1 MKPSKR
7 PNSPDYVQFHPKY
20 LFTRAWQ
27 TAVIA
32 LRALRRNKLRST
44 LTALG
49 IIIGVASVVAMVA
62 VGNGAQARITNQVAA
77 LGQNLLSIFAGS
89 RKSGGVNS
97 GLGSA
102 SALTLQDAEAI
113 GREVTDVV
121 AISPEDSTTAQAIA
135 NGRNWSTTVAGESP
149 DYLKIRDW
157 KLASGSMFT
166 DREVRS
172 AAKVAVI
179 GSKTANELFGPL
191 NPVGQSVRV
200 QNIPFVIIGLLESKG
215 AGMGGQNQDDRI
227 LIPYSTAM
235 KRLTGDKFLRSVNV
249 QIGSADRMEIAEQQ
263 ITSLLRQRHRL
274 TAGRDDDFNIF
285 NQKEIADTVS
295 SISKIITLLLGSV
308 AGISLFVG
316 GIGIMNIMLVSVT
329 ERTREIGIRIAVGAQ
344 PGDIRLQFLIEAVT
358 LSLLGG
364 LIGVLC
370 GVGASR
376 LLEVVADFKAIVS
389 TGSILLAFGVSSVI
403 GIFFGFYPAHKAA
416 SSWTFSRHPSGLA
429 VKIPDSRT

>member
-1 MKPSKR
+1 VIFL
-7 PNSPDYVQFHPKY
+7 DYILTF
-20 LFTRAWQ
+20 LLRSLQ
-27 TAVIA
+27 TALIS
-32 LRALRRNKLRST
+32 LRALRRNKMRSM

-62 VGNGAQARITNQVAA
+62 VGNGAQARITSQVSA
-77 LGQNLLSIFAGS
+77 LGQNLLSVFAGS

-102 SALTLQDAEAI
+102 SALTLADADAI

-121 AISPEDSTTAQAIA
+121 AISPEASTTAQAIA

-157 KLASGSMFT
+157 KLAAGSMFT
-166 DREVRS
+166 EREVRS
-172 AAKVAVI
+172 SAKVAVI

-191 NPVGQSVRV
+191 NPVGQTVRV
-200 QNIPFVIIGLLESKG
+200 GNIPFVIIGLLESKG

-227 LIPYSTAM
+227 IIPYTTAM
-235 KRLTGDKFLRSVNV
+235 KRITGEKYLRSINV
-249 QIGSADRMEIAEQQ
+249 QIVSSERMEVAQQQ

-274 TAGRDDDFNIF
+274 TTGRDNDFNIF
-285 NQKEIADTVS
+285 NQKEIADTVN
-295 SISKIITLLLGSV
+295 SISKIITLLLGSI
-308 AGISLFVG
+308 AGISLVVG

-344 PGDIRLQFLIEAVT
+344 PGDIKLQFLIEAIT

-364 LIGVLC
+364 GIGVLA
-370 GVGASR
+370 GIGASR
-376 LLEVVADFKAIVS
+376 LVAVFADFNAIVS
-389 TGSILLAFGVSSVI
+389 TGSILLAFSVSFAIGV
-403 GIFFGFYPAHKAA
+403 FFGFYPARKAA
-416 SSWTFSRHPSGLA
+416 RLDPIEAL
-429 VKIPDSRT
+429 RYE

>member
-1 MKPSKR
+1 VIFL
-7 PNSPDYVQFHPKY
+7 DYILTF
-20 LFTRAWQ
+20 LLRSLQ
-27 TAVIA
+27 TALIS
-32 LRALRRNKLRST
+32 LRALRRNKMRSM

-62 VGNGAQARITNQVAA
+62 VGNGAQARITSQVSA
-77 LGQNLLSIFAGS
+77 LGQNLLSVFAGS

-102 SALTLQDAEAI
+102 SALTLADADAI

-121 AISPEDSTTAQAIA
+121 AISPEASTTAQAIA

-166 DREVRS
+166 EREVRS
-172 AAKVAVI
+172 SAKVAVI

-191 NPVGQSVRV
+191 NPVGQTVRV
-200 QNIPFVIIGLLESKG
+200 GNIPFIIIGLLESKG

-227 LIPYSTAM
+227 IIPYTTAM
-235 KRLTGDKFLRSVNV
+235 KRITGEKYLRSINV
-249 QIGSADRMEIAEQQ
+249 QIVSSERMEVAQQQ

-274 TAGRDDDFNIF
+274 TTGRDNDFNIF
-285 NQKEIADTVS
+285 NQKEIADTVN
-295 SISKIITLLLGSV
+295 SISKIITLLLGSI
-308 AGISLFVG
+308 AGISLVVG

-344 PGDIRLQFLIEAVT
+344 PGDIKLQFLIEAIT

-364 LIGVLC
+364 GIGVLA
-370 GVGASR
+370 GIGASK
-376 LLEVVADFKAIVS
+376 LVAVFADFNAIVS
-389 TGSILLAFGVSSVI
+389 TGSILLAFSVSFAIGV
-403 GIFFGFYPAHKAA
+403 FFGFYPASKAA
-416 SSWTFSRHPSGLA
+416 RLDPIEAL
-429 VKIPDSRT
+429 RYE

>member
-1 MKPSKR
+1 MF
-7 PNSPDYVQFHPKY
+7 NLIQN

-32 LRALRRNKLRST
+32 LRALRRNKMRST

-62 VGNGAQARITNQVAA
+62 VGNGAQARITSQVAA
-77 LGQNLLSIFAGS
+77 LGQNLLSVFAGS

-102 SALTLQDAEAI
+102 SALTLPDAEAI
-113 GREVTDVV
+113 RREISDVV

-166 DREVRS
+166 EREVRS

-179 GSKTANELFGPL
+179 GSKTASELFGPL
-191 NPVGQSVRV
+191 NPVGQSVRI

-227 LIPYSTAM
+227 LIPYTTAM
-235 KRLTGDKFLRSVNV
+235 KRVTGDKYLRSVNV
-249 QIGSADRMEIAEQQ
+249 QIGSADRMEIAQQQ

-274 TAGRDDDFNIF
+274 APGRDDDFNIF
-285 NQKEIADTVS
+285 NQKEIADTVN

-370 GVGASR
+370 GVGASH
-376 LLEVVADFKAIVS
+376 LLGVVADFKAIVS

-416 SSWTFSRHPSGLA
+416 ALDPIVALRYE
-429 VKIPDSRT
+429 

>member
-1 MKPSKR
+1 VIFL
-7 PNSPDYVQFHPKY
+7 DYILTF
-20 LFTRAWQ
+20 LLRSLQ
-27 TAVIA
+27 TALIS
-32 LRALRRNKLRST
+32 LRALHRNKMRSM

-62 VGNGAQARITNQVAA
+62 VGNGAQARITSQVSA
-77 LGQNLLSIFAGS
+77 LGQNLLSVFAGS

-102 SALTLQDAEAI
+102 SALTLADADAI

-121 AISPEDSTTAQAIA
+121 AISPEASTTAQAIA

-166 DREVRS
+166 EREVRS
-172 AAKVAVI
+172 SAKVAVI

-191 NPVGQSVRV
+191 NPVGQTVRV
-200 QNIPFVIIGLLESKG
+200 GNIPFVIIGLLESKG

-227 LIPYSTAM
+227 IIPYTTAM
-235 KRLTGDKFLRSVNV
+235 KRITGEKYLRSINV
-249 QIGSADRMEIAEQQ
+249 QIVSSERMEVAQQQ

-274 TAGRDDDFNIF
+274 TTGRDNDFNIF
-285 NQKEIADTVS
+285 NQKEIADTVN
-295 SISKIITLLLGSV
+295 SISKIITLLLGSI
-308 AGISLFVG
+308 AGISLVVG

-344 PGDIRLQFLIEAVT
+344 PGDIKLQFLIEAIT

-364 LIGVLC
+364 GIGVLA
-370 GVGASR
+370 GIGASR
-376 LLEVVADFKAIVS
+376 LVAVFADFNAIVS
-389 TGSILLAFGVSSVI
+389 TGSILLAFSVSFAIGV
-403 GIFFGFYPAHKAA
+403 FFGFYPASKAA
-416 SSWTFSRHPSGLA
+416 RLDPIEAL
-429 VKIPDSRT
+429 RYE

>member
-1 MKPSKR
+1 MIFLEFIRTFLLSA
-7 PNSPDYVQFHPKY
+7 
-20 LFTRAWQ
+20 LQ
-27 TAVIA
+27 TALIS
-32 LRALRRNKLRST
+32 LRALRRNKMRSM

-62 VGNGAQARITNQVAA
+62 VGNGAQARITSQVSA
-77 LGQNLLSIFAGS
+77 LGQNLLTVFAGS
-89 RKSGGVNS
+89 RKAGGVNS

-102 SALTLQDAEAI
+102 SALTLADADAI
-113 GREVTDVV
+113 SREVTDVV
-121 AISPEDSTTAQAIA
+121 AISPEASTTAQAIA

-157 KLASGSMFT
+157 KLTSGSMFT
-166 DREVRS
+166 DREVRG

-191 NPVGQSVRV
+191 NPVGQTVRV
-200 QNIPFVIIGLLESKG
+200 GNIPFVIIGLLESKG

-227 LIPYSTAM
+227 IIPYTTVM
-235 KRLTGDKFLRSVNV
+235 KRITGDKYLRSINV
-249 QIGSADRMEIAEQQ
+249 QIRNADRMEIAQQQ

-274 TAGRDDDFNIF
+274 TTDRDNDFNIF
-285 NQKEIADTVS
+285 NQKEIADTVN
-295 SISKIITLLLGSV
+295 SISKVITLLLGSI
-308 AGISLFVG
+308 AGISLVVG

-344 PGDIRLQFLIEAVT
+344 PGDIKLQFLIEAII

-370 GVGASR
+370 GIGASR
-376 LLEVVADFKAIVS
+376 LVGVFADFQAVVS
-389 TGSILLAFGVSSVI
+389 TGSILLSFGVSFAI
-403 GIFFGFYPAHKAA
+403 GVFFGYYPASKAA
-416 SSWTFSRHPSGLA
+416 ALDPIDALRYE
-429 VKIPDSRT
+429 

>member
-1 MKPSKR
+1 M
-7 PNSPDYVQFHPKY
+7 FT
-20 LFTRAWQ
+20 LFQIVLTRAAQ
-27 TAVIA
+27 TALIA
-32 LRALRRNKLRST
+32 LRALRRNKMRST

-89 RKSGGVNS
+89 RRTGGVQS

-102 SALTLQDAEAI
+102 SALTLADADAI
-113 GREVTDVV
+113 SREVADVA
-121 AISPEDSTTAQAIA
+121 AISPEDSVTAQAIA
-135 NGRNWSTTVAGESP
+135 GGRNWSTTIAGESP

-157 KLASGSMFT
+157 KLTSGSMFSS
-166 DREVRS
+166 REVRS

-191 NPVGQSVRV
+191 NPVGQTVRV
-200 QNIPFVIIGLLESKG
+200 SNIPFVIIGLLESKG

-227 LIPYSTAM
+227 IIPFTTAM
-235 KRLTGDKFLRSVNV
+235 KRITGDKYLRSINV
-249 QIGSADRMEIAEQQ
+249 QISSSEHMEIAQQQ

-274 TAGRDDDFNIF
+274 TPGHDDDFNIF
-285 NQKEIADTVS
+285 NQKEIADTVN
-295 SISKIITLLLGSV
+295 SISKVITLLLGSI

-344 PGDIRLQFLIEAVT
+344 PADIRLQFLIEAIT

-364 LIGVLC
+364 LIGVLS
-370 GVGASR
+370 GVGVSQ
-376 LLEVVADFKAIVS
+376 LVGVFADFKAVVS
-389 TGSILLAFGVSSVI
+389 TGSILLAFGVSTII
-403 GIFFGFYPAHKAA
+403 GVFFGFYPAHKAA
-416 SSWTFSRHPSGLA
+416 ALNPIEALRYE
-429 VKIPDSRT
+429 

>member
-1 MKPSKR
+1 MSFLEFIR
-7 PNSPDYVQFHPKY
+7 TFLLST
-20 LFTRAWQ
+20 LQ
-27 TAVIA
+27 TALIS
-32 LRALRRNKLRST
+32 LRALRRNKMRSM

-62 VGNGAQARITNQVAA
+62 VGNGAQARITSQVSA
-77 LGQNLLSIFAGS
+77 LGQNLLTVFAGS

-102 SALTLQDAEAI
+102 SALTLADAHAI
-113 GREVTDVV
+113 RREVPDVV
-121 AISPEDSTTAQAIA
+121 AISPEASTTAQAIA
-135 NGRNWSTTVAGESP
+135 NGRNWSTTIAGESP

-157 KLASGSMFT
+157 KLAAGSMFA
-166 DREVRS
+166 DREVRG

-191 NPVGQSVRV
+191 NPIGQTVRV
-200 QNIPFVIIGLLESKG
+200 GNIPFVIIGLLESKG

-227 LIPYSTAM
+227 ILPYTTVM
-235 KRLTGDKFLRSVNV
+235 KRITGEKYLRSINF
-249 QIGSADRMEIAEQQ
+249 QIRSADRMEIAQQQ

-274 TAGRDDDFNIF
+274 PPDRDNDFNIF
-285 NQKEIADTVS
+285 NQKEIADTVN
-295 SISKIITLLLGSV
+295 SISKVITLLLGSI

-344 PGDIRLQFLIEAVT
+344 PGDIKLQFLIEAIT

-370 GVGASR
+370 GIGASR
-376 LLEVVADFKAIVS
+376 LVGVFADFQAVVS
-389 TGSILLAFGVSSVI
+389 TGSILLSFGVSFAI
-403 GIFFGFYPAHKAA
+403 GVFFGYYPARKAA
-416 SSWTFSRHPSGLA
+416 ALDPIDALRYE
-429 VKIPDSRT
+429 

>member
-1 MKPSKR
+1 M
-7 PNSPDYVQFHPKY
+7 
-20 LFTRAWQ
+20 
-27 TAVIA
+27 IA
-32 LRALRRNKLRST
+32 LRALRRNKMRST

-62 VGNGAQARITNQVAA
+62 VGNGAQARITSQVAA
-77 LGQNLLSIFAGS
+77 LGQNLLSVFAGS

-102 SALTLQDAEAI
+102 SALTLPDAEAI
-113 GREVTDVV
+113 RREISDVV

-166 DREVRS
+166 EREVRS

-191 NPVGQSVRV
+191 NPVGQSVRI

-227 LIPYSTAM
+227 LIPYTTAM
-235 KRLTGDKFLRSVNV
+235 KRVTGDKYLRSVNV
-249 QIGSADRMEIAEQQ
+249 QIGSADRMEIAQQQ

-285 NQKEIADTVS
+285 NQKEIADTVN

-370 GVGASR
+370 GVGASH
-376 LLEVVADFKAIVS
+376 LLGVVADFKAIVS

-416 SSWTFSRHPSGLA
+416 ALDPIVALRYE
-429 VKIPDSRT
+429 